1 MQFFSLRTSKKIRC
15 FYNSIDAVSNGII
28 ERRNWIQNKS
38 QWVIWENDKK
48 VDHILKNDEIESV
61 SAIAIAD
68 VTIDAIRQTRDVPL
82 LLKIKQDT
90 YISVVST
97 SMLDDGTE
105 FFTVR
110 YGITTESKFPEFSGI
125 SLLVLRTDGT
135 LSQQEVVTQS
145 NGREEFEI
153 YSEQLIQILGW
164 SEQESYSFPENQKL
178 KLENTMKY
186 DGSCDIY
193 DIGLNY
199 QLNPVYILNISNLWD
214 PKVWLQCE
222 IRKFYNGE
230 PAYQGMNS
238 VYIGSMVK
246 WSEVSVGESLLRVI
260 SERKA
265 LGIEDDWKVYF
276 FRDDTHDRESKVR
289 TVAQYKKLFPSH

>member
-1 MQFFSLRTSKKIRC
+1 
-15 FYNSIDAVSNGII
+15 
-28 ERRNWIQNKS
+28 
-38 QWVIWENDKK
+38 
-48 VDHILKNDEIESV
+48 
-61 SAIAIAD
+61 

-153 YSEQLIQILGW
+153 YSEQLIQILG
-164 SEQESYSFPENQKL
+164 
-178 KLENTMKY
+178 
-186 DGSCDIY
+186 
-193 DIGLNY
+193 
-199 QLNPVYILNISNLWD
+199 
-214 PKVWLQCE
+214 
-222 IRKFYNGE
+222 
-230 PAYQGMNS
+230 
-238 VYIGSMVK
+238 
-246 WSEVSVGESLLRVI
+246 
-260 SERKA
+260 
-265 LGIEDDWKVYF
+265 
-276 FRDDTHDRESKVR
+276 
-289 TVAQYKKLFPSH
+289 